1 MHISVQTVS
10 SHTCIFG
17 HVWVCTHILFFQ
29 ACVHTN
35 RYESGP
41 KIVVEV
47 EVASVLRSKTVFNKN
62 WRNGVPNSNT
72 ALTGDLGQE
81 GGLWPDRLVRL
92 GPGMGGPPSLPPPL
106 GQESAGKGGGTAN
119 MTRGKERQCQPV
131 ARPRTS
137 TIRMAARTTQASNPS
152 LTATE
157 SNAADQRR
165 SQVGKAKWPTRTIQT
180 MKGDEMWQQWNQ
192 QQGQTLYNRQW
203 G

>member
-1 MHISVQTVS
+1 MSNSSKESSNLYSYVHTSVCTQGHTYIYTHTYMHISVQTVS

-106 GQESAGKGGGTAN
+106 GQESAGKGGGDSQYDSGERKTVPTCCPPQNLHNQNGGPNHAGLQPIPDCN
-119 MTRGKERQCQPV
+119 GK
-131 ARPRTS
+131 
-137 TIRMAARTTQASNPS
+137 
-152 LTATE
+152 
-157 SNAADQRR
+157 QRR
-165 SQVGKAKWPTRTIQT
+165 GPEEVTGR
-180 MKGDEMWQQWNQ
+180 
-192 QQGQTLYNRQW
+192 
-203 G
+203 